1 MCWSI
6 IEDWRIIMKNIFN
19 KKLFSD
25 GMRQLRTIGIMGL
38 IIFCLETVFIVIG
51 NNMNNA
57 EWIASYTAGRITISG
72 SAAQTALNMPEVCT
86 LLELH
91 PILLAAI
98 YILVPVMVLY
108 LFGFMN
114 RRNSSDFYH
123 SIPVKR
129 ECIAVSFLAAI
140 VTWLCIIVLVST
152 ALCCI
157 LTLFTPY
164 VAINM
169 YSVLTTTLAT
179 LAGSV
184 CMLAA
189 GFLAMSITGT
199 YFSNIAVSVMLL
211 IFPRGLITFFTVMM
225 SSLVQVLP
233 LSLGGILD
241 YNLNIVVGNVISLFI
256 SGDALYPMTHLVPSL
271 YTLVLAI
278 VYFVIGMYAFKIRK
292 SETATMPASN
302 RHLQNIYRLIPPVC
316 ICLLPI
322 AAICQLILRR
332 HEMFGGTN
340 AMNLFYIVLFYF
352 IAVIAYFLYEL
363 ISTRKIAN
371 VMKSFKSLW
380 ALVAFNVLFVI
391 IIAAG
396 YFYEIHNV
404 PSADRVKYVIINTDD
419 YSSLTRSDV
428 EHDYYFTQKAA
439 STKIYNQEIISKLVS
454 YLEQNINDIK
464 TADDADSVSAYS
476 TRLSVEFGK
485 GIGTLRRKVYVPLN
499 EYQTFINTLNKSD
512 DYTSIYKNLPEY
524 NSLASCELYMTG
536 HSSWKIS
543 DNDKR
548 DLYEALCEDFRSLDL
563 PAAISHTSRYS
574 SGDCIGR
581 FYVEVNYKSSTLNF
595 YAGISADT
603 PRALKLLVERINA
616 ASDASNAVN
625 KLLDAQFPD
634 GYAVRNCTLSFTLL
648 YDGNLYDG
656 SATRSFYTNLDGS
669 NDSYADYT
677 ENGAEILNKI
687 ADRLDSAPAT
697 IDLNRPVLCVTYD
710 SSLTDNNAKHTTES
724 GCRFYQADD
733 ELVNLFSTFTKTD
746 VR

>member
-1 MCWSI
+1 M
-6 IEDWRIIMKNIFN
+6 
-19 KKLFSD
+19 
-25 GMRQLRTIGIMGL
+25 
-38 IIFCLETVFIVIG
+38 
-51 NNMNNA
+51 
-57 EWIASYTAGRITISG
+57 
-72 SAAQTALNMPEVCT
+72 
-86 LLELH
+86 
-91 PILLAAI
+91 
-98 YILVPVMVLY
+98 
-108 LFGFMN
+108 
-114 RRNSSDFYH
+114 
-123 SIPVKR
+123 
-129 ECIAVSFLAAI
+129 
-140 VTWLCIIVLVST
+140 
-152 ALCCI
+152 
-157 LTLFTPY
+157 
-164 VAINM
+164 
-169 YSVLTTTLAT
+169 
-179 LAGSV
+179 
-184 CMLAA
+184 
-189 GFLAMSITGT
+189 
-199 YFSNIAVSVMLL
+199 
-211 IFPRGLITFFTVMM
+211 
-225 SSLVQVLP
+225 
-233 LSLGGILD
+233 
-241 YNLNIVVGNVISLFI
+241 
-256 SGDALYPMTHLVPSL
+256 
-271 YTLVLAI
+271 
-278 VYFVIGMYAFKIRK
+278 
-292 SETATMPASN
+292 
-302 RHLQNIYRLIPPVC
+302 
-316 ICLLPI
+316 
-322 AAICQLILRR
+322 
-332 HEMFGGTN
+332 
-340 AMNLFYIVLFYF
+340 
-352 IAVIAYFLYEL
+352 
-363 ISTRKIAN
+363 
-371 VMKSFKSLW
+371 
-380 ALVAFNVLFVI
+380 
-391 IIAAG
+391 
-396 YFYEIHNV
+396 

-625 KLLDAQFPD
+625 KLLDAQLPD

-656 SATRSFYTNLDGS
+656 SATRSFYNNLDGS

-697 IDLNRPVLCVTYD
+697 IDLNRPVLCVTYN
-710 SSLTDNNAKHTTES
+710 SSLTDNNAKRTTES

>member
-1 MCWSI
+1 
-6 IEDWRIIMKNIFN
+6 MKNIFN

-256 SGDALYPMTHLVPSL
+256 GGDALYPMTHLVPSL

-625 KLLDAQFPD
+625 KLLDAQLPD

-710 SSLTDNNAKHTTES
+710 SSLTDNNAKRTTES

>member
-1 MCWSI
+1 
-6 IEDWRIIMKNIFN
+6 MKNIFN

-51 NNMNNA
+51 NNMSNA
-57 EWIASYTAGRITISG
+57 EWIASYAAGQITISG
-72 SAAQTALNMPEVCT
+72 SEAQTALNMPEVCT

-98 YILVPVMVLY
+98 YILIPVMVLY
-108 LFGFMN
+108 MFGFMN

-157 LTLFTPY
+157 LTLFMPY
-164 VAINM
+164 VTINM

-199 YFSNIAVSVMLL
+199 YFSNIAVSIMLL
-211 IFPRGLITFFTVMM
+211 IFPRGLITFFTVIM

-241 YNLNIVVGNVISLFI
+241 YNLNIIVGNAISLFI
-256 SGDALYPMTHLVPSL
+256 GGEALYPMTHLAPSL

-278 VYFVIGMYAFKIRK
+278 VYFVIGMYAFKRRK
-292 SETATMPASN
+292 SETATMPASS
-302 RHLQNIYRLIPPVC
+302 RRLQNVYRLIPPMC

-322 AAICQLILRR
+322 AAICQLILRKYA
-332 HEMFGGTN
+332 MFGGTN

-352 IAVIAYFLYEL
+352 IAVIVYFLYEL

-371 VMKSFKSLW
+371 VIKSLKSLW
-380 ALVAFNVLFVI
+380 MLAAFNVLFIV

-404 PSADRVKYVIINTDD
+404 PSADRIKYVIINTDD
-419 YSSLTRSDV
+419 YSSFARSDI

-439 STKIYNQEIISKLVS
+439 STKIYNQEIINKLVG
-454 YLEQNINDIK
+454 YLEQNVNDIK
-464 TADDADSVSAYS
+464 ATDGANSVSNYS

-485 GIGTLRRKVYVPLN
+485 GTGTLSRKVYVPLN

-512 DYTSIYKNLPEY
+512 DYTSIYKKLPEY

-536 HSSWKIS
+536 HTSWKIS

-548 DLYEALCEDFRSLDL
+548 DLYEALCEDFSSLDL
-563 PAAISHTSRYS
+563 PTAIDHTMRYS
-574 SGDCIGR
+574 SDYCIAR
-581 FYVEVNYKSSTLNF
+581 FYVTVNYKSSNLYY

-603 PRALKLLVERINA
+603 PRALKLLVERVNA
-616 ASDASNAVN
+616 ASGSTNFANE
-625 KLLDAQFPD
+625 LLDADLPD
-634 GYAVRNCTLSFTLL
+634 NFAVRNCTLSFTLL
-648 YDGNLYDG
+648 SDGNLYDG
-656 SATRSFYTNLDGS
+656 SATRSFYARSDGS
-669 NDSYADYT
+669 NDTYADYT
-677 ENGAEILNKI
+677 ENGAAVLKQI
-687 ADRLDSAPAT
+687 AGKLDSAPT
-697 IDLNRPVLCVTYD
+697 DIDLTGPVLCVTYN
-710 SSLTDNNAKHTTES
+710 SSVTDNNAKRTTES

-746 VR
+746 VN

>member
-1 MCWSI
+1 
-6 IEDWRIIMKNIFN
+6 
-19 KKLFSD
+19 
-25 GMRQLRTIGIMGL
+25 
-38 IIFCLETVFIVIG
+38 
-51 NNMNNA
+51 
-57 EWIASYTAGRITISG
+57 
-72 SAAQTALNMPEVCT
+72 
-86 LLELH
+86 
-91 PILLAAI
+91 
-98 YILVPVMVLY
+98 
-108 LFGFMN
+108 
-114 RRNSSDFYH
+114 
-123 SIPVKR
+123 
-129 ECIAVSFLAAI
+129 
-140 VTWLCIIVLVST
+140 
-152 ALCCI
+152 
-157 LTLFTPY
+157 
-164 VAINM
+164 
-169 YSVLTTTLAT
+169 
-179 LAGSV
+179 
-184 CMLAA
+184 
-189 GFLAMSITGT
+189 
-199 YFSNIAVSVMLL
+199 
-211 IFPRGLITFFTVMM
+211 
-225 SSLVQVLP
+225 
-233 LSLGGILD
+233 
-241 YNLNIVVGNVISLFI
+241 
-256 SGDALYPMTHLVPSL
+256 
-271 YTLVLAI
+271 
-278 VYFVIGMYAFKIRK
+278 
-292 SETATMPASN
+292 
-302 RHLQNIYRLIPPVC
+302 
-316 ICLLPI
+316 
-322 AAICQLILRR
+322 
-332 HEMFGGTN
+332 MFGGTN

-380 ALVAFNVLFVI
+380 ALAAFNVLFVI

-428 EHDYYFTQKAA
+428 GHDYYFTQKAA
-439 STKIYNQEIISKLVS
+439 ATKIYNQEIISKLVS

-464 TADDADSVSAYS
+464 TTDGADSVSAYS
-476 TRLSVEFGK
+476 TQLSVEFGK

-512 DYTSIYKNLPEY
+512 DYTSIYKNLPAY

-574 SGDCIGR
+574 SGGCIGR

-625 KLLDAQFPD
+625 KLLDAQLPD

-648 YDGNLYDG
+648 SDGNLYDG
-656 SATRSFYTNLDGS
+656 SATRSFYTNLDGP

-697 IDLNRPVLCVTYD
+697 IDLNRPVLCVTYN
-710 SSLTDNNAKHTTES
+710 SSLTDNNSKRTTES